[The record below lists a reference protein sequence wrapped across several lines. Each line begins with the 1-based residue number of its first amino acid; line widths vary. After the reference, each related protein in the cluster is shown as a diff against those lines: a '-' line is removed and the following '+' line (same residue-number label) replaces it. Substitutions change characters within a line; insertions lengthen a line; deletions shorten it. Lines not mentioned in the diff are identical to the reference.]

1 MQKLINVQVCLFVPK
16 MLKNSSL
23 WNQKLTAPT
32 IAEQKIRQTV
42 CRFKNFV
49 HLCKANIVNRV
60 IHAKIVSNNKKAA
73 YGCKSRDFS
82 TSVDC
87 VCSDRLLFI

>member
-1 MQKLINVQVCLFVPK
+1 MKTQLIAPAVPGK
-16 MLKNSSL
+16 
-23 WNQKLTAPT
+23 
-32 IAEQKIRQTV
+32 KIRQTV

-49 HLCKANIVNRV
+49 HLCNANIVNRV
-60 IHAKIVSNNKKAA
+60 IHAKIVSINKKAA

-87 VCSDRLLFI
+87 VCSDRLLFINSKTF